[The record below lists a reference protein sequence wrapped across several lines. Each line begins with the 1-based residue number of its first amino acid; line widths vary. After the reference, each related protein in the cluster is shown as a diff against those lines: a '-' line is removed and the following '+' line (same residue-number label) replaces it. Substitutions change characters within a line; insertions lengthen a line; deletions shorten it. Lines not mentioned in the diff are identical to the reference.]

1 MIPEWKLRMQANIIF
16 REFLHN
22 KEKVLEL
29 CNSILQEHDITLE
42 EESHTEEILE
52 QKRAELERQ
61 NKKRENLMDMRV
73 EGVLSKEEFDDRMKP
88 IEKAISDL
96 SAQISELTPKN
107 EPEIE
112 IPNYEEKIEV
122 LRYALEQ
129 YNNWDDK
136 DVPDAVIEAYV
147 EKIVASKDGFEWY
160 LRFDGD
166 PNDPIKCK
174 VNGKRR
180 QTAIY
185 TIGGKEFPTDPKGNT
200 GSYQGSEINN
210 IGF

>member
-1 MIPEWKLRMQANIIF
+1 
-16 REFLHN
+16 
-22 KEKVLEL
+22 
-29 CNSILQEHDITLE
+29 
-42 EESHTEEILE
+42 
-52 QKRAELERQ
+52 
-61 NKKRENLMDMRV
+61 
-73 EGVLSKEEFDDRMKP
+73 MKP

-96 SAQISELTPKN
+96 SAQISKLTPKN

-166 PNDPIKCK
+166 TNDPIKCK

-185 TIGGKEFPTDPKGNT
+185 TIGGKEFPTNQKGNA
-200 GSYQGSEINN
+200 GCY
-210 IGF
+210 